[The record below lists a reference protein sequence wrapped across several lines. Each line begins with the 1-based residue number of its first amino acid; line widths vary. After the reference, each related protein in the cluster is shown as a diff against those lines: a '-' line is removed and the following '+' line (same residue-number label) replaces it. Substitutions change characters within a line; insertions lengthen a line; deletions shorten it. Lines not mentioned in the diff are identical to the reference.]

1 MSKYA
6 AANQSD
12 ASKCSLKLPTV
23 PSGGG
28 CQVPR
33 PDCFQKA
40 LPQLGT
46 SVYRDTIGSSEMAF
60 ASRYSPSYFS
70 SDAVKAA
77 AENFTQNV
85 TNAPNFVHP
94 SKGPCA
100 SQQGGGSR
108 RKRLNKKR
116 KSNTRRRSLRR
127 RGLKLKLRTRRSKRR
142 GGGYYLDLSSSPH
155 GGRPSTMGY
164 DDTSPPYFGKS
175 ANAKGAPCEPR
186 TYSKG
191 NVGLCDSRVH
201 KM

>member
-6 AANQSD
+6 AANQSET
-12 ASKCSLKLPTV
+12 SRCNLKLPAV

-28 CQVPR
+28 CQAPR
-33 PDCFQKA
+33 PDCFQKS

-70 SDAVKAA
+70 SDAIKAT
-77 AENFTQNV
+77 AENFTQNIANV
-85 TNAPNFVHP
+85 PNFVHP

-127 RGLKLKLRTRRSKRR
+127 RGLKLKLRARRSKRR
-142 GGGYYLDLSSSPH
+142 GGGYYLDLSSCPPGGMPSP
-155 GGRPSTMGY
+155 MGY
-164 DDTSPPYFGKS
+164 DDTAPPYFGRS

-186 TYSKG
+186 TYSKS
-191 NVGLCDSRVH
+191 NAGLCDSRVH
-201 KM
+201 KV